1 MLSEERTKF
10 DYLFNAVMYAAQ
22 EPNPAKH
29 DYRGKTLAMFAYVR
43 DLEAKVRLLSG
54 AGEDA
59 KPPFGS
65 KRKAAL
71 ALYRPPFRFLH
82 GYIYDAA
89 GHIVADQD
97 GFEGKVAGSIAARVR
112 GWGRISYMPD
122 PEALQDEVG
131 AILVE
136 ALNKFWADA
145 ALSTIEGQEGE

>member
-59 KPPFGS
+59 KRLDFLDACNLRLNQHYGTNYGWKVVLSPNVT
-65 KRKAAL
+65 RL
-71 ALYRPPFRFLH
+71 MTTRRPADS
-82 GYIYDAA
+82 GY
-89 GHIVADQD
+89 VADVDVHDSQAH
-97 GFEGKVAGSIAARVR
+97 GPNSVRAA
-112 GWGRISYMPD
+112 I
-122 PEALQDEVG
+122 
-131 AILVE
+131 
-136 ALNKFWADA
+136 DA
-145 ALSTIEGQEGE
+145 ALSTIEGQEGSSAIRSGTIRKE

>member
-59 KPPFGS
+59 K
-65 KRKAAL
+65 
-71 ALYRPPFRFLH
+71 
-82 GYIYDAA
+82 DAA
-89 GHIVADQD
+89 RYRWLRDNAYIELHCDSPRA
-97 GFEGKVAGSIAARVR
+97 EGWTPSKLDAA
-112 GWGRISYMPD
+112 I
-122 PEALQDEVG
+122 
-131 AILVE
+131 
-136 ALNKFWADA
+136 DA
-145 ALSTIEGQEGE
+145 ALSTIEGQEK

>member
-59 KPPFGS
+59 K
-65 KRKAAL
+65 
-71 ALYRPPFRFLH
+71 
-82 GYIYDAA
+82 DAA
-89 GHIVADQD
+89 RYRWLRKQSWDEGMLCVVAWPRQAVRLGHDCPSLQRLD
-97 GFEGKVAGSIAARVR
+97 AA
-112 GWGRISYMPD
+112 I
-122 PEALQDEVG
+122 
-131 AILVE
+131 
-136 ALNKFWADA
+136 DA
-145 ALSTIEGQEGE
+145 ALSTIEGQEGSSAIRSGTIRKE

>member
-59 KPPFGS
+59 K
-65 KRKAAL
+65 
-71 ALYRPPFRFLH
+71 
-82 GYIYDAA
+82 DAA
-89 GHIVADQD
+89 RYRWLRKQSWDEGMLCVVAWPRQAVRLGHDCPSLQRLD
-97 GFEGKVAGSIAARVR
+97 AA
-112 GWGRISYMPD
+112 I
-122 PEALQDEVG
+122 
-131 AILVE
+131 
-136 ALNKFWADA
+136 DA